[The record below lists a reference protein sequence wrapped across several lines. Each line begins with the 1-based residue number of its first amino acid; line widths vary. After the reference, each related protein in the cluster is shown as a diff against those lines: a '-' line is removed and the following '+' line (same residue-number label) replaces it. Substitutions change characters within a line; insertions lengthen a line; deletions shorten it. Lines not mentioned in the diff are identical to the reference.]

1 MNGGLK
7 RISLVVLLL
16 LISASIAWG
25 QKQRVKNQPYADL
38 KLYHLGFHVGL
49 HTQDLLLTNSGVT
62 SDGQVW
68 FAEIPTYTPGFSVG
82 VIGDMYLNPYFSL
95 RVLPT
100 LNFGDRKV
108 IFRKQHSENEAEDV
122 SVSLRSNYMSLP
134 LQIKYAALRLNNY
147 RPYITGGVYAAMDLG
162 RKKGTELML
171 KGMDYGVEIGF
182 GCDIYLP
189 YFKLCPELRFS
200 FGLADVLEK
209 DRSDLSDPDMQK
221 YTNALSKAT
230 TRMIT
235 LSFNFE

>member
-1 MNGGLK
+1 MK

>member
-1 MNGGLK
+1 
-7 RISLVVLLL
+7 V
-16 LISASIAWG
+16 
-25 QKQRVKNQPYADL
+25 
-38 KLYHLGFHVGL
+38 
-49 HTQDLLLTNSGVT
+49 
-62 SDGQVW
+62 
-68 FAEIPTYTPGFSVG
+68 
-82 VIGDMYLNPYFSL
+82 
-95 RVLPT
+95 
-100 LNFGDRKV
+100 
-108 IFRKQHSENEAEDV
+108 
-122 SVSLRSNYMSLP
+122 SLP